1 MAKGGDSLFRRTTKS
16 ISVLF
21 FETTKHSRI
30 MKKRMRIGSLQKLVK
45 ADYRDLGILV
55 YDALMAGKDQAFL
68 AEGETKALVENISR
82 RNHEM
87 ERLRE
92 SIARIAR
99 AKKHFDRVAPLGEVP
114 LLSGDVADKPAK
126 KRSFLGLKKRKAA
139 EELAK
144 MAAKELSGPSAL
156 AEEKESVETAAKP
169 AGKPSK
175 AKRSFFGFK
184 KKEKAPPPVEADGGP
199 TAETGA
205 EPQPAPKA
213 KAKRGFLGLGKKRET
228 PPKKQ
233 AAKES
238 PPPTKKAR
246 TTKSGG
252 DK

>member
-30 MKKRMRIGSLQKLVK
+30 MKKRMRIGSLQKILK

-55 YDALMAGKDQAFL
+55 YDALMAGRDQAFL
-68 AEGETKALVENISR
+68 AEEETKALVENISR

-99 AKKHFDRVAPLGEVP
+99 AKKHFDRVAPLGEAP
-114 LLSGDVADKPAK
+114 LLSGEVADKPAK

-144 MAAKELSGPSAL
+144 MAARELSGSGPSPL
-156 AEEKESVETAAKP
+156 TGEEKPAKT
-169 AGKPSK
+169 AGKPPK

-184 KKEKAPPPVEADGGP
+184 KKEKNPPLVEPETGP
-199 TAETGA
+199 TTETGA
-205 EPQPAPKA
+205 EPEPAPKA

-238 PPPTKKAR
+238 PPPAKKAR